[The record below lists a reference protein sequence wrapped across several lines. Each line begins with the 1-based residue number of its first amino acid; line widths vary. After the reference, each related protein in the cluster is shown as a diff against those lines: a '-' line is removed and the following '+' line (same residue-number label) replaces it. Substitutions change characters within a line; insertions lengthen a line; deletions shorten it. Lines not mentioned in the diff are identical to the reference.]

1 MTALMTAVLVVV
13 DIHAR
18 SSRRDGACH
27 CCLVVS
33 RSSSCSR
40 RKSARSD
47 EAEAAEPTTALLR
60 TALLGPMPAGE
71 GGREPTTALLR
82 TDLLRTALLRP
93 MPAGEDGR
101 AGEGRRAECMGDGR
115 REAPG
120 DGAREHGREPGRVVA
135 GREGEVSLEEGREEG
150 CE

>member
-1 MTALMTAVLVVV
+1 MTALVTAVLVVV

-18 SSRRDGACH
+18 PSRRDGACH
-27 CCLVVS
+27 CCLAAS

-60 TALLGPMPAGE
+60 TALLG
-71 GGREPTTALLR
+71 
-82 TDLLRTALLRP
+82 P

>member
-1 MTALMTAVLVVV
+1 MVEPTTALP
-13 DIHAR
+13 D
-18 SSRRDGACH
+18 
-27 CCLVVS
+27 
-33 RSSSCSR
+33 
-40 RKSARSD
+40 RSD
-47 EAEAAEPTTALLR
+47 EAEVVEPTTALLR
-60 TALLGPMPAGE
+60 PVPAGE
-71 GGREPTTALLR
+71 A
-82 TDLLRTALLRP
+82 
-93 MPAGEDGR
+93 GR